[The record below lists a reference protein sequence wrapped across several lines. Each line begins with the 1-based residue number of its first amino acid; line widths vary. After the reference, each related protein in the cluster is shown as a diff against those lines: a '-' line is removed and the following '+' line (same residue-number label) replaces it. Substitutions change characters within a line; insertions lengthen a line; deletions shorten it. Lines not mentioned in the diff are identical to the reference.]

1 MAADTTFSI
10 PSFSS
15 VQQTVTT
22 LQGAQ
27 ANYLPLAGG
36 TMTGAITL
44 AADPTS
50 DMEAADK
57 HYVDTKVSSIPALP
71 AYPTSGGPY
80 TLQYDV
86 TAGSLSWVS

>member
-1 MAADTTFSI
+1 MADTFSI
-10 PSFSS
+10 PSFATL
-15 VQQTVTT
+15 QTTVTT
-22 LQGAQ
+22 VQGAQ

-36 TMTGAITL
+36 TLTGALTL

-57 HYVDTKVSSIPALP
+57 HYVDQKVQAIPALP